1 MRGGL
6 IGSPE
11 TIRNKLRRF
20 QSSNIDQVVLLN
32 QAGKN
37 THEHICELLE
47 LFAKEVMPEFQ
58 EAHPKLLK
66 WKEQVLNR
74 EIELEEIDTSAFTE
88 RYGGTMK
95 SITPAEAHKAQ
106 AAD

>member
-1 MRGGL
+1 M
-6 IGSPE
+6 
-11 TIRNKLRRF
+11 
-20 QSSNIDQVVLLN
+20 LLN

-37 THEHICELLE
+37 THEHICESLE

-74 EIELEEIDTSAFTE
+74 EIELDEIDTSAFKD

-95 SITPAEAHKAQ
+95 AMTPKAAAAE
-106 AAD
+106 